1 MAWSRVVAVEKEVS
15 GFAIFPLLEIESIGL
30 AAGLSIGSKG
40 NKVIKITPK

>member
-1 MAWSRVVAVEKEVS
+1 MACSRVVAVEKEVS

-30 AAGLSIGSKG
+30 TAGLSIGSKG